1 MAEAALK
8 PQRGIGLFPS
18 IALAASLLLG
28 ACSSIIPR
36 GAPETN
42 RPPPQPSRPVETN
55 QPTVQPGIPQDAQR
69 HRVALLVP
77 MSGRNAGVGQSIA
90 NATQMALL
98 DTKSEKVRITTY
110 DTATGAAEAA
120 RQAIQDGNGLILGP
134 LLSEN
139 VSAIKSI
146 AAAAHVP
153 VLSFS
158 NDTSVAGNG
167 AFVMGYTPAQSIDRV
182 VSYAAQNGM
191 SQFAALVPRGLYG
204 ERASDA
210 LLRAVR
216 RQKGDVVSIQ
226 TYNRSRAAIDAA
238 VKRIPATSPY
248 QAILIADSAGT
259 AAIAIPSIRA
269 TTGADAQV
277 MGTELWNTDSAV
289 ADNRVLNGA
298 WFASVPDGLYR
309 QYADKYR
316 ARFGKAPY
324 RLSTI
329 GYDVVLLT
337 VRIARDWKV
346 GQPFPMNALMSD
358 DGFAGLDGAFRF
370 DKDGVA
376 QRMLEVQAIR
386 DGQTVTISPAPKNFQ

>member
-1 MAEAALK
+1 MAEAIVK
-8 PQRGIGLFPS
+8 PQRGMGLFRM
-18 IALAASLLLG
+18 IALAGAMALS
-28 ACSSIIPR
+28 ACSGIVPR

-42 RPPPQPSRPVETN
+42 QPPPRPTRPAETAE
-55 QPTVQPGIPQDAQR
+55 PVRPGIPQDDQR

-77 MSGRNAGVGQSIA
+77 MSGTNAGVGQSIA

-110 DTATGAAEAA
+110 DTAGGAAVAA
-120 RQAIQDGNGLILGP
+120 RRAIEDGNGLILGP
-134 LLSEN
+134 LLSED
-139 VSAIKSI
+139 VRAVTPI
-146 AAAAHVP
+146 AAAAKVP

-158 NDTSVAGNG
+158 NDSSVAGNG
-167 AFVMGYTPAQSIDRV
+167 AFILGYSPAQSIERV
-182 VSYAAQNGM
+182 VSYAAKSGM
-191 SQFAALVPRGLYG
+191 TQFAALVPAGLYG

-216 RQKGDVVSIQ
+216 QQKGDVVSIQ
-226 TYNRSRAAIDAA
+226 TYNRSRASIDAA

-259 AAIAIPSIRA
+259 AALAIPTIRA
-269 TTGADAQV
+269 TTGASAKV
-277 MGTELWNTDSAV
+277 LGTELWNTDSAV
-289 ADNRVLNGA
+289 GDNKALNGA

-309 QYADKYR
+309 QYAEKYR
-316 ARFGKAPY
+316 SRFGKAPY

-337 VRIARDWKV
+337 VRIARDWKM
-346 GQPFPMNALMSD
+346 GQPFPVSDLMSD

-370 DKDGVA
+370 NKNGVA
-376 QRMLEVQAIR
+376 QRALEVQEIR
-386 DGQTVTISPAPKNFQ
+386 DGQTVTISPAPSNFD

>member
-8 PQRGIGLFPS
+8 PQRGNGLFRT
-18 IALAASLLLG
+18 IALAGALALG

-36 GAPETN
+36 GAPETA
-42 RPPPQPSRPVETN
+42 PPPQQPTRPVETTEP
-55 QPTVQPGIPQDAQR
+55 QVSQGIPQDEQR

-77 MSGRNAGVGQSIA
+77 TSGNNAGVGQSIA

-98 DTKSEKVRITTY
+98 DTKSERVRITTY
-110 DTATGAAEAA
+110 DTATGAADAA
-120 RQAIQDGNGLILGP
+120 RRAIADGNGLILGP
-134 LLSEN
+134 LLSED
-139 VSAIKSI
+139 VRAVAPI

-167 AFVMGYTPAQSIDRV
+167 AFILGYTPAQSIERV
-182 VSYAAQNGM
+182 VSFAAQNGM
-191 SQFAALVPRGLYG
+191 TQFAALVPSGLYG

-216 RQKGDVVSIQ
+216 RQNGDVVSIQ
-226 TYNRSRAAIDAA
+226 TYDRSRASIDAA
-238 VKRIPATSPY
+238 VKRIPETSPY

-259 AAIAIPSIRA
+259 AAVAVPTIRA
-269 TTGADAQV
+269 TTGASAKV
-277 MGTELWNTDSAV
+277 LGTELWNTDSAV
-289 ADNRVLNGA
+289 ADNKVLNGA

-309 QYADKYR
+309 QYAEKYR

-346 GQPFPMNALMSD
+346 GQRFPMNDLMSD

-370 DKDGVA
+370 DNSGVA
-376 QRMLEVQAIR
+376 QRALEVQAIR
-386 DGQTVTISPAPKNFQ
+386 NGQTVTVSVAPKSFE